1 MSINKILERQKI
13 FENSQK
19 LVEEK
24 PKIIPKKLKMNI
36 FEEKI
41 QKNKKENINNKS
53 SFKEKITISNNFKN
67 RLSIFTSNPKKKE
80 NEKKDEYIPKRIF

>member
-1 MSINKILERQKI
+1 MSTNKIIERQKI

-19 LVEEK
+19 TVEEK
-24 PKIIPKKLKMNI
+24 PKIIPKKLKINI

-41 QKNKKENINNKS
+41 QKNKMENNKNKS

-80 NEKKDEYIPKRIF
+80 KEE